1 MNFNGNAH
9 GHCTGNVQK
18 RRLILRVPINDLVI
32 LDDVLDVPLEHNLG
46 RVGLGA
52 AGDVHSVPLLNVCWF
67 LDIFIIYDHGHNFFL
82 LEAVCISVLACDQ
95 SIYFLIS
102 TMDSDANDTRPIR
115 AVLEVH
121 CSILTEMA
129 DGDFI
134 LQMKLGK
141 DVNTAFEICSL
152 CEKKF
157 VTEDYLKKHIL
168 KVHLN
173 DHSKQFRDHFEC
185 SYCEEK
191 FKENKLLDYHI
202 RGFHLGE
209 KVKCH
214 KCGKYVHLINLTRHN
229 RQWHQRIQK
238 LYEAG
243 KHERIKKLFEA
254 DFEEEFPTRRKIHGL
269 GEQINNY
276 NPRWQSLACESLVS
290 GSKRLYSQVTATNSD
305 EDSSKDEESDLD
317 IGLDDWELLE
327 MESAPTHS
335 TKTILVGDDKFTFSS
350 A

>member
-1 MNFNGNAH
+1 MYLSGN
-9 GHCTGNVQK
+9 
-18 RRLILRVPINDLVI
+18 
-32 LDDVLDVPLEHNLG
+32 
-46 RVGLGA
+46 
-52 AGDVHSVPLLNVCWF
+52 
-67 LDIFIIYDHGHNFFL
+67 
-82 LEAVCISVLACDQ
+82 Q
-95 SIYFLIS
+95 SIYFLNS
-102 TMDSDANDTRPIR
+102 TMDVDTDDDRPIGS
-115 AVLEVH
+115 VLEDH

-134 LQMKLGK
+134 LQMKSGK
-141 DVNTAFEICSL
+141 DVNKVFETCSL

-191 FKENKLLDYHI
+191 FKEKKLLDYHI
-202 RGFHLGE
+202 RGFHLGQT
-209 KVKCH
+209 VKCH
-214 KCGKYVHLINLTRHN
+214 KCGKHVHLINLTRHN
-229 RQWHQRIQK
+229 RQWHQRIEK

-254 DFEEEFPTRRKIHGL
+254 DFEEEFPTKSKIHGL
-269 GEQINNY
+269 SEPINNY
-276 NPRWQSLACESLVS
+276 NLINIRNPRWQSLACESLVS
-290 GSKRLYSQVTATNSD
+290 GSKRLYSQVAATNSD
-305 EDSSKDEESDLD
+305 EDSSKDEESDFD
-317 IGLDDWELLE
+317 IGLDDWALLE
-327 MESAPTHS
+327 MESAPTYS

>member
-1 MNFNGNAH
+1 
-9 GHCTGNVQK
+9 
-18 RRLILRVPINDLVI
+18 
-32 LDDVLDVPLEHNLG
+32 
-46 RVGLGA
+46 
-52 AGDVHSVPLLNVCWF
+52 
-67 LDIFIIYDHGHNFFL
+67 
-82 LEAVCISVLACDQ
+82 
-95 SIYFLIS
+95 
-102 TMDSDANDTRPIR
+102 MDTDSNDTRPIG
-115 AVLEVH
+115 AVLEDH

-134 LQMKLGK
+134 LQMKSGK
-141 DVNTAFEICSL
+141 DVNKVFETCSL

-191 FKENKLLDYHI
+191 FKEKKLLDYHI
-202 RGFHLGE
+202 RGFHLGQT
-209 KVKCH
+209 VKCH
-214 KCGKYVHLINLTRHN
+214 KCGKHVHLINLTRHN
-229 RQWHQRIQK
+229 RQWHQRIEK

-254 DFEEEFPTRRKIHGL
+254 DFEEEFPTKSKIHGL
-269 GEQINNY
+269 SEPINNY
-276 NPRWQSLACESLVS
+276 NLINIRNPRWQSLACESLVS
-290 GSKRLYSQVTATNSD
+290 GSKRLYSQVAATNSD

-317 IGLDDWELLE
+317 IGLDDWALLE
-327 MESAPTHS
+327 MESAPTYS